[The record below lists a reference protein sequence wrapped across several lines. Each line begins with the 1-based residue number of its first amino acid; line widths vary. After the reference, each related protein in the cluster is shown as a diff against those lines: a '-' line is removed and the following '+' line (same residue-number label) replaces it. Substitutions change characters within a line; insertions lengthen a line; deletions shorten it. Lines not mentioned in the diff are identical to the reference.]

1 MATET
6 LAAEQALYTTLA
18 NDSTLAAMLATT
30 ADNKPAIYAGHAPEL
45 SSYPFLFFAQISGVD
60 QQPLM
65 TLRAQSRFRYLISG
79 INAVQDITALD
90 AMLSRV
96 DALLNNLSVQIG
108 TAAVNFL
115 RFQPPMPTYDPDLG
129 KEYRKYTAGYWIWVT
144 HTS

>member
-6 LAAEQALYTTLA
+6 LVAEQALFTTLA
-18 NDSTLAAMLATT
+18 NDSTLAALLAATT
-30 ADNKPAIYAGHAPEL
+30 DNKPAIYAGHAPEF
-45 SSYPFLFFAQISGVD
+45 SAYPFLFFAQISGVD

-90 AMLSRV
+90 TILSRV

-108 TAAVNFL
+108 VASVNLL
-115 RFQPPMPTYDPDLG
+115 RYQPPLPTYDPDLG
-129 KEYRKYTAGYWIWVT
+129 IEYRKYTAGYWIYVT